1 MAERMKGA
9 GVKVLAY
16 YNELLLRERML
27 LMFAVLTVTWV
38 GWNATLGGFL
48 EESKIRIS
56 RDITSL
62 RSQLQAEVV
71 EQRRLDAARNN
82 DPNKRLVSERRLLD
96 SEFDELNEKLS
107 LVLERFVEPE
117 RMPALLEDVI
127 QHHQGLRLKRIVSLP
142 VELVRLSNS
151 TGEKTAIQIYRHPLE
166 LRFEGNYFEMMAYL
180 EELEASQWEFGWRRL
195 EYRVAEYPTAVVVI
209 EIETLSRE
217 ESWIGV

>member
-1 MAERMKGA
+1 MKGS
-9 GVKVLAY
+9 GVKVLGY
-16 YNELLLRERML
+16 YNELLLRERLL
-27 LMFAVLTVTWV
+27 LMFAVLSITWMV
-38 GWNATLGGFL
+38 WSATLGGFL

-56 RDITSL
+56 RDIDGL

-71 EQRRLDAARNN
+71 EQRRLEAARNN
-82 DPNKRLVSERRLLD
+82 DPNKRLTSERTLLD
-96 SEFDELNEKLS
+96 SEFAELNEKLS

-142 VELVRLSNS
+142 VEPVRLSNS
-151 TGEKTAIQIYRHPLE
+151 AGDETAIQIYRHPIE

-180 EELEASQWEFGWRRL
+180 EELEASQWAFGWRRF
-195 EYRVAEYPTAVVVI
+195 EYRVDEYPTAVVI
-209 EIETLSRE
+209 LEIETLSRE